1 MNPCPRCNLPMSTET
16 HGDIVM
22 EHCDRCG
29 GWWMDPDDL
38 KAILDSIKLPVEGS
52 TVRTGIDLTGVRE
65 DAPCP
70 RCAVPME
77 PFNYAGD
84 SGVLLD
90 RCRRCGGLWL
100 DGGDLERVL
109 NVVLASEQN
118 LDHDVKRFS
127 AELEE
132 AEVRQDVLEQQD
144 SRRVTDPLAAALAS
158 RIADNDTRP

>member
-1 MNPCPRCNLPMSTET
+1 MNPCPRCNLPLSSET

-38 KAILDSIKLPVEGS
+38 KAILDTIQLPVEGQ
-52 TVRTGIDLTGVRE
+52 TVRAGVDLTGVQE

-70 RCAVPME
+70 RCGVPME

-84 SGVLLD
+84 SGILLD
-90 RCRRCGGLWL
+90 RCRSCGGLWL

-109 NVVLASEQN
+109 QVVSAAKQEAPRDAQ
-118 LDHDVKRFS
+118 RFS
-127 AELEE
+127 ADLEE
-132 AEVRQDVLEQQD
+132 EAVRQDALEQQD
-144 SRRVTDPLAAALAS
+144 GRPVTDPLAAALAS
-158 RIADNDTRP
+158 RIADTDTGP